1 MPIEKSKPS
10 SNPKPGS
17 HKAKTAKTSELGDDE
32 LRRISGGMASG
43 GSTGTKP
50 PVCVSQT

>member
-10 SNPKPGS
+10 S
-17 HKAKTAKTSELGDDE
+17 TAKTDPSKSKKSSELRDDE
-32 LRRISGGMASG
+32 LRAISGGMASG
-43 GSTGTKP
+43 GETGTKPP

>member
-10 SNPKPGS
+10 SNAKAEPSKPKTKS
-17 HKAKTAKTSELGDDE
+17 SELGDDE
-32 LRRISGGMASG
+32 LRAISGGMASG
-43 GSTGTKP
+43 GETGTKP